1 MYNMFSV
8 VFCSNLVANE
18 MCLFYL
24 FLCFKESILQLTL
37 ASDLADQLCDITSLK

>member
-18 MCLFYL
+18 MCLF
-24 FLCFKESILQLTL
+24 SILQLTL
-37 ASDLADQLCDITSLK
+37 ASDLADQLCDIISLK